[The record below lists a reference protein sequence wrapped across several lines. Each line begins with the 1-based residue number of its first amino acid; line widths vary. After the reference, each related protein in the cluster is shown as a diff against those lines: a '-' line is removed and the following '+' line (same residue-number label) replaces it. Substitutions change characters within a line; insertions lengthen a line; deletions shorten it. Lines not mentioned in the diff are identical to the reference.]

1 MKPKS
6 VLIHSFVPACIIG
19 LACFFT
25 LWLTGCSIYNLRQE
39 VETINNSTILVG
51 TVTKSFPLGN
61 AFIVVA
67 AYSKFGSHRNVT
79 HFTKLHEAGPYELM
93 VPKGEYF
100 IFAFVDINHDSIYQ
114 HGEPSGQY
122 SEKGLLVQQS
132 GGVLLN
138 LDISIKN
145 QEDSNVDFPVGTLVA
160 TKKSD
165 TSHSTSPGALAD
177 LNAPLFD
184 YENGIKGYW
193 QPLEFFKENGGNIYF
208 LQPYDP
214 TKIPV
219 LYVHGATGSP
229 RGWEYLVSNIDQD
242 RYQPWFYYYP
252 SGASLK
258 SMADLLFWKMY
269 NLKTKYKFKELYIV
283 AHSMGGLVVRS
294 FLVDYGRQ
302 FPEIKKFI
310 SISTPW
316 GGDSLSEMGVKYSPG
331 VIPAWKDLG
340 QQSEFVQS
348 IYRKTLSEGLDFYLL
363 FGHEGNHN
371 PLRPN
376 NDGVVTLSSELDP
389 RVQAEAKMIYGF
401 NEDHNNILYSRRV
414 ASLINTIL
422 TPSEKTKTNSSLT
435 PGGML
440 TVSYHLTSN
449 KEHQVGSLQLY
460 LSPIGRGQA
469 DSIFINMGSD
479 RGTHAFG
486 PFPPGIYN
494 ISLLAESFRVEP
506 ARIKVAIRSN
516 ETGATSFKLTPD
528 GNIVDFIRQK
538 FYKDENPA
546 GTYMLPEEN
555 ITIRSIRLT
564 GDRVDRTLVPT
575 KENEFKFVENA
586 LDRRDWAT
594 KTLFAF
600 YNLPEGEYRLI
611 VEADGYENKVVQ
623 RQVIPGQLNVFNGIV
638 MRPLK

>member
-1 MKPKS
+1 MNPKS
-6 VLIHSFVPACIIG
+6 NLIHSFVLLRMIG
-19 LACFFT
+19 LTCFVS

-51 TVTKSFPLGN
+51 TVTESVSSGN
-61 AFIVVA
+61 APIMVA
-67 AYSKFGSHRNVT
+67 AYSKVGSHRNIAHYT
-79 HFTKLHEAGPYELM
+79 ELHEAGPYELM
-93 VPKGEYF
+93 VSKGEYF
-100 IFAFVDINHDSIYQ
+100 IFAFVDINRDSIYQ

-122 SEKGLLVQQS
+122 SDQGLLVEQP
-132 GGVLLN
+132 GGVLINLN
-138 LDISIKN
+138 ISIEK
-145 QEDSNVDFPVGTLVA
+145 QENSNIDFPPGTLVA

-165 TSHSTSPGALAD
+165 TSHSTSPGTLAD
-177 LNAPLFD
+177 LNDPLFD
-184 YENGIKGYW
+184 YENGAKGYW
-193 QPLEFFKENGGNIYF
+193 QPLEFFKENGGNVYF

-229 RGWEYLVSNIDQD
+229 RGWDYLVSNIDQN

-258 SMADLLFWKMY
+258 SMADLLYWKMY
-269 NLKTKYKFKELYIV
+269 NLKAKYKFKELYIV

-310 SISTPW
+310 SVSTPW
-316 GGDSLSEMGVKYSPG
+316 GGDSLSEIGVKYSPG

-348 IYRKTLSEGLDFYLL
+348 IYRKTLPDTLDFYLL

-376 NDGVVTLSSELDP
+376 NDGVVTLASELDP

-401 NEDHNNILYSRRV
+401 NEDHNNILTSGSV

-422 TPSEKTKTNSSLT
+422 ASSEKTKANGSLK

-440 TVSYHLTSN
+440 AVNYHLASN
-449 KEHQVGSLQLY
+449 QERQVGPLQLY
-460 LSPIGRGQA
+460 LSPIGCGPA
-469 DSIFINMGSD
+469 DGIFINMGSYKG
-479 RGTHAFG
+479 RQTFG

-494 ISLLAESFRVEP
+494 ISLLAESFRAEP
-506 ARIKVAIRSN
+506 VSIKIAIKSN
-516 ETGATSFKLTPD
+516 GTITTTFELKPD
-528 GNIVDFIRQK
+528 GSIVDFIRQK

-575 KENEFKFVENA
+575 KENEFKFVENV

-600 YNLPEGEYRLI
+600 YNLPKGEYRLT

-623 RQVIPGQLNVFNGIV
+623 RQVILGQPNVFNGIV
-638 MRPLK
+638 MNPLK

>member
-1 MKPKS
+1 MIPKS
-6 VLIHSFVPACIIG
+6 SVIHSFVLIRIIG
-19 LACFFT
+19 IACFVT
-25 LWLTGCSIYNLRQE
+25 LWLTGCSIYNLREE
-39 VETINNSTILVG
+39 VKTINNSTILVG
-51 TVTKSFPLGN
+51 TVTESFPSGDAPIL
-61 AFIVVA
+61 VVT
-67 AYSKFGSHRNVT
+67 YSKIGSHRNIE
-79 HFTKLHEAGPYELM
+79 HYTKLHEAGPYELI

-122 SEKGLLVQQS
+122 SAQGLLVEQS
-132 GGVLLN
+132 GGVLIN

-145 QEDSNVDFPVGTLVA
+145 QEDGNVDFPTGTLVA

-165 TSHSTSPGALAD
+165 TLHSTSPGAIAD

-184 YENGIKGYW
+184 YENGAKGYW

-208 LQPYDP
+208 LQPFDP

-229 RGWEYLVSNIDQD
+229 RGWEYLVSNIDQN

-269 NLKTKYKFKELYIV
+269 NLKAKYKFKELYIV

-294 FLVDYGRQ
+294 FLVDYGQQ

-348 IYRKTLSEGLDFYLL
+348 IYRKTLPDTLEFYLL

-376 NDGVVTLSSELDP
+376 TDGVVTLASELDP

-401 NEDHNNILYSRRV
+401 NEDHNNILTSGRV
-414 ASLINTIL
+414 ASIVNTIL
-422 TPSEKTKTNSSLT
+422 APGEKTKTLGSIK

-440 TVSYHLTSN
+440 MVSLHLSSN
-449 KEHQVGSLQLY
+449 QEGQVGSLQLY
-460 LSPIGRGQA
+460 LSPIGREPA
-469 DSIFINMGSD
+469 DGIIINMGSD
-479 RGTHAFG
+479 RGAHVFG

-494 ISLLAESFRVEP
+494 ISLLAESFRTEP
-506 ARIKVAIRSN
+506 ARLKVAIRSN
-516 ETGATSFKLTPD
+516 GTVATTFELKPNGS
-528 GNIVDFIRQK
+528 IVDFIRQK

-564 GDRVDRTLVPT
+564 GNGVDRTLVPT
-575 KENEFKFVENA
+575 KENELKFVENA

-623 RQVIPGQLNVFNGIV
+623 RQVTPGHLNVFNGIV
-638 MRPLK
+638 MKPLK